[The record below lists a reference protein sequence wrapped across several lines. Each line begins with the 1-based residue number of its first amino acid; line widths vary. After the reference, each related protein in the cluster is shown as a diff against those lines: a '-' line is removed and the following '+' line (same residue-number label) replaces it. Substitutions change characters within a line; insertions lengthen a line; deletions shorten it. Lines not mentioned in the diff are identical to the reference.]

1 MTDFFCFK
9 NLDEKET
16 RIKSAVSF
24 EERNT
29 DEQEKVQ

>member
-1 MTDFFCFK
+1 MTDFFYFK

-16 RIKSAVSF
+16 RVKGAVSF

-29 DEQEKVQ
+29 DEQERVQ